1 MSWTTSYQRVFL
13 NKRLG
18 NRNEMPTMG
27 LSSFGLEGEPPG
39 THGNYT
45 VKDRRDRK
53 MWNTLFSATERKKA
67 RS

>member
-1 MSWTTSYQRVFL
+1 
-13 NKRLG
+13 
-18 NRNEMPTMG
+18 MPTMG

-53 MWNTLFSATERKKA
+53 TWNTLFSATERKKA